1 MAEPPLILTVDD
13 DPDLVS
19 LIELRI
25 RRWGFAAASALS
37 AEELWRFLDRQVPP
51 VILMDVLLGD
61 ADGGQLVADV
71 KDRFPSTQVI
81 SITRSQTVEAAVRC
95 MKNGASDFITK
106 PIDFEL
112 LRGAIDSALEVG
124 SLSQKVDITG
134 LAAGTVPSARE
145 TTSPRPQ
152 LTNQPPGILG
162 RSEPMARLFDY
173 MEKVATTEV
182 SALILG
188 ETGTGKE
195 LVARALHEASQRHA
209 GPFVAVNAAAVPH
222 ELIESMLF
230 GHEKGAFTGAR
241 QAHIGYCEQAHGGTL
256 FLDEIAEMNVEV
268 QAKLLR
274 FLQDHIVQPVGSR
287 QSRKVDVRV
296 LAATNTQPQEMIAQR
311 KLREDL
317 YYRLRVVSLQ
327 LPPLRQR
334 HGDIPLLAR
343 HFLRRASER
352 HGRAFRD
359 ISPQALIALDTYSW
373 PGNVRQLEH
382 FIEEAVVMHQGDL
395 LEASMLPAEV
405 FSSTPQVASAPG
417 EVTETRLEARQRREK
432 QTLISALET
441 TEGRPEAAAEKLGIS
456 RATIY
461 RRMKKYGLI

>member
-1 MAEPPLILTVDD
+1 MEHDLAKPPLILTVDD
-13 DPDLVS
+13 DLDLVNLIS
-19 LIELRI
+19 LQI
-25 RRWGFAAASALS
+25 RRWGFEAASALS
-37 AEELWRFLDRQVPP
+37 AEALWHFLDKQVPP

-61 ADGGQLVADV
+61 ADGSQLVAEV
-71 KDRFPSTQVI
+71 KDRWPDTQVI
-81 SITRSQTVEAAVRC
+81 TITRSQTVEAAVRC

-106 PIDFEL
+106 PIDFDL

-124 SLSQKVDITG
+124 SLSQKVR
-134 LAAGTVPSARE
+134 TVGKTTAPSID
-145 TTSPRPQ
+145 RPQ
-152 LTNQPPGILG
+152 LPNQPPGILG
-162 RSEPMARLFDY
+162 RSDSMAKLFDH
-173 MEKVATTEV
+173 MENMAPTEV
-182 SALILG
+182 SVLILG

-195 LVARALHEASQRHA
+195 LVARAIHDASRRHE

-241 QAHIGYCEQAHGGTL
+241 QAHVGYCEQAHGGTL

-317 YYRLRVVSLQ
+317 YYRLRVVSLK

-334 HGDIPLLAR
+334 HGDIPLLAG
-343 HFLRRASER
+343 HFLRAAAQR
-352 HGRAFRD
+352 HGRGFRD
-359 ISPQALIALDTYSW
+359 LSPQALTALETYVW

-382 FIEEAVVMHQGDL
+382 FIEEAVVMHRGDI
-395 LEASMLPAEV
+395 LEATMLPAEV
-405 FSSTPQVASAPG
+405 FAAPSPDVTAPAEVA
-417 EVTETRLEARQRREK
+417 ETRLHTRQQREK
-432 QTLISALET
+432 QAVIAALEE
-441 TEGRPEAAAEKLGIS
+441 TEGRPDEAAEKLGIS

-461 RRMKKYGLI
+461 RRMKKYGLV